1 MPACPDQPASVRQ
14 GSAPA
19 LHGSVYYHT
28 EPMDETAFPDGLPCS
43 TAGPATNS
51 LYIHIVWYVHYYMY
65 GASSEVT

>member
-28 EPMDETAFPDGLPCS
+28 EPMDETAFPDAVVRSNIFDGRAVQMQLREV
-43 TAGPATNS
+43 
-51 LYIHIVWYVHYYMY
+51 LYRVGHNKFTM
-65 GASSEVT
+65 